1 MVLNLSLTLILTP
14 ALVGAICGVLGSG
27 LHVQLVV
34 EKRQVERRVQRGEGA
49 VRAPNIGELAH
60 LVRGGTREIWGR
72 YGGDMG

>member
-27 LHVQLVV
+27 LHVQRVV

-49 VRAPNIGELAH
+49 MRALGDALLRNP
-60 LVRGGTREIWGR
+60 LVCYDKASFREG
-72 YGGDMG
+72 